1 MNDLRHALRLLRK
14 SPVFTVVTLVMLT
27 LGIGANTAVF
37 SLMDAWLIRPL
48 GFKQPERLVI
58 ILGSDR
64 KRPAEPLV
72 FEGYRVL
79 LALKERSRSFED
91 LGGLFWRSYVMIGNG
106 EPEQFRG
113 MIVTS
118 NFFRILGVEPVL
130 GRTFSADDRA
140 GPPVAVLSHSLWT
153 RRFGATPDV
162 IGKQITLNS
171 VSHTVIGVMP
181 AEFDPRILNQPR
193 LEGVWTLL
201 QPGEPNYGIADLGPI
216 AGVGRLKPGITPA
229 QAQVELESIQDETE
243 SQYAENMKKF
253 GVLVTPL
260 QADNTRTVRA
270 TLLTLAGAVGF
281 VLLIACTNVATLLMG
296 RASSRARELAVR
308 AALGARRARLVGQML
323 AESLLLCALGAAGG
337 VGLAHAIVRGFR
349 ALNPLGEL
357 PANAVAVDV
366 RALGF
371 TVALTLLTTVL
382 FGLAPALH
390 GSRVDLIS
398 TLKSAGS
405 GGATGRRRAQSV
417 LLAGQIAMTVVIL
430 TGAALMIETLWKLR
444 STPLGFRAESV
455 SALEIALS
463 PAEYNT
469 AAERIRLYDAVAAEI
484 RVVAGVRDVTFS
496 NAPPLYSAGSASI
509 TVEGE
514 PRAALDAEQRSGLE
528 IVAPDYFLVRSIP
541 ILRGRSFTDFDNESA
556 EPVVILNQL
565 AARAAF
571 QERDPIGRRI
581 KLNKESAWRKVIG
594 VSDNV
599 RSAPFYNRIE
609 WDNNPRVYMPHRQ
622 GTEASGSPVGRS
634 MYFYIRAEPAPR
646 LEGLKNLL
654 ASRRLAIASY
664 QPLSAPIAEAT
675 RQPRFRAGLLAG
687 FGVMTLLLAAIG
699 IYGLTLQA
707 ALARI
712 REIGIRMALGAEKRQ
727 IRWMVISRSLAL
739 AGTGAA
745 FGTMLAVAL
754 AQVLRSMLYGVSP
767 IDPPSLALAAGLLVG
782 VSALAAYLP
791 ARKASLVD
799 PVTVL
804 RRD

>member
-1 MNDLRHALRLLRK
+1 MNDLRHAMRLLRK
-14 SPVFTVVTLVMLT
+14 SPVFTAVALVMLT

-48 GFKQPERLVI
+48 SFKNPERLVVI
-58 ILGSDR
+58 FGSDR

-72 FEGYRVL
+72 FEGYRIL
-79 LALKERSRSFED
+79 LAWKERSRSFDD

-113 MIVTS
+113 MLATAD
-118 NFFRILGVEPVL
+118 FFRVLGVEPVL
-130 GRTFSADDRA
+130 GRTFSPGDRA

-153 RRFGATPDV
+153 RRFGAAPDV
-162 IGKQITLNS
+162 VGKQVTLNS
-171 VSHTVIGVMP
+171 VPHTVIGVMP

-201 QPGEPNYGIADLGPI
+201 RPGEPNYGTADLGPI
-216 AGVGRLKPGITPA
+216 AVIGRLKPGITPA
-229 QAQVELESIQDETE
+229 QAQAELESIQDETE
-243 SQYAENMKKF
+243 SQHAENMKKF
-253 GVLVTPL
+253 GVLVTPI

-281 VLLIACTNVATLLMG
+281 VLLIACTSVATLLMG

-308 AALGARRARLVGQML
+308 AALGAGRARLVCQML
-323 AESLLLCALGAAGG
+323 TESLLLCALGGAGG
-337 VGLAHAIVRGFR
+337 VGLAHAAVHGFR
-349 ALNPLGEL
+349 AANPLGEL
-357 PANAVAVDV
+357 PANSVSVDV
-366 RALGF
+366 RALAF

-405 GGATGRRRAQSV
+405 SSATGRRRAQSL

-469 AAERIRLYDAVAAEI
+469 VEERIRLYERVAAEI
-484 RVVAGVRDVTFS
+484 RAVAGVRGVTFS
-496 NAPPLYSAGSASI
+496 NAPPLHSAGSASI
-509 TVEGE
+509 TVEDE
-514 PRAALDAEQRSGLE
+514 SRPAVDAEQRSGLE
-528 IVAPDYFLVRSIP
+528 IVAPDYFAVRSIP
-541 ILRGRSFTDFDNESA
+541 ILRGRSFTDFDHESA
-556 EPVVILNQL
+556 QPVVVLNQL
-565 AARAAF
+565 AARALF
-571 QERDPIGRRI
+571 QERDPVGRRI
-581 KLNKESAWRKVIG
+581 KLNKEPAWRKVIG
-594 VSDNV
+594 VSGDV

-609 WDNNPRVYMPHRQ
+609 WDNNPRVYLPHRQ

-634 MYFYIRAEPAPR
+634 MYFYLRAETAPR

-654 ASRRLAIASY
+654 AGFRTAIASY
-664 QPLSAPIAEAT
+664 QPLNATIAEAT
-675 RQPRFRAGLLAG
+675 RQPRFRAELLAG

-699 IYGLTLQA
+699 IYGVTSQA
-707 ALARI
+707 ALARV
-712 REIGIRMALGAEKRQ
+712 REIGIRTALGAEQRQ
-727 IRWMVISRSLAL
+727 ILWMVVSRSLAL
-739 AGTGAA
+739 AGTGAV

-767 IDPPSLALAAGLLVG
+767 IHPPSLALAAGLLVA
-782 VSALAAYLP
+782 VSAFAAYLP

-799 PVTVL
+799 PVVVL
-804 RRD
+804 RQD